1 MIIIDKTAIY
11 KAGGFSFKNYV
22 NLKEAESRQILK
34 WRNDESIRKKMYN
47 TGIIPWEN
55 HQTFIK
61 SLKERTDRFY
71 WQVSE
76 GDVVCGSVNL
86 VDVSYETG
94 QAELGYFMAPD
105 QTGGGKGFYF
115 VFSALE
121 LAFDVLGLESLYGAT
136 NVENRSATLLDEY
149 FGFKKTGEKNL
160 VIDSKPTQFVEHILT
175 KEDFE
180 KDKSEKL
187 DIDKLLL
194 FMRKNKKANKKV

>member
-1 MIIIDKTAIY
+1 MITIDKTAIY
-11 KAGGFSFKNYV
+11 KAGDFSFKNYV
-22 NLKEAESRQILK
+22 NLTEAESRQILN
-34 WRNDESIRKKMYN
+34 WRNDESIRKNMYN

-55 HQTFIK
+55 HRAFIK

-86 VDVSYETG
+86 VNVNHETG

-105 QTGGGKGFYF
+105 QMGGGNGFYF
-115 VFSALE
+115 IFGALE
-121 LAFDVLGLESLYGAT
+121 FTFDVLGLESLYGAT

-149 FGFKKTGEKNL
+149 FGFKKTGEKTL
-160 VIDSKPTQFVEHILT
+160 VIDGKPTQFAEHILT

-187 DIDKLLL
+187 DIDNLLQ
-194 FMRKNKKANKKV
+194 FIRKNKKANK

>member
-1 MIIIDKTAIY
+1 MITIDKTAVY
-11 KAGGFSFKNYV
+11 KAGDFSFKNYV
-22 NLKEAESRQILK
+22 NLTEAESHQILN
-34 WRNDESIRKKMYN
+34 WRNDESIRRNMYN

-55 HQTFIK
+55 HQAFIE
-61 SLKERTDRFY
+61 SLKERADRFY

-86 VDVSYETG
+86 VDVNHETG

-105 QTGGGKGFYF
+105 QMGGGKGFYF
-115 VFSALE
+115 IFSALE
-121 LAFDVLGLESLYGAT
+121 LAFDVFGLESLYGAT

-149 FGFKKTGEKNL
+149 FGFKKTGEKTL
-160 VIDSKPTQFVEHILT
+160 VIDGKPTQFAEHILT